1 MTIRGKTYAKG
12 LGVHAAALV
21 RFRLGKACTR
31 FTADIGIDDEV
42 KGSGSAEFEVWA
54 DGKSCSTGPTL
65 LTGSSPVEHVD
76 VDITGR
82 RELRLFVG
90 TGPMATGRTM
100 ATGPTRWCTVR
111 RDHIFKVRP
120 KLAPRYLI
128 DTVPWASDRPGTD
141 GR

>member
-1 MTIRGKTYAKG
+1 MARCSRATAPHDDSGQDLRERSRTSRRSVG
-12 LGVHAAALV
+12 

-54 DGKSCSTGPTL
+54 DGKMLFDTGPTL
-65 LTGSSPVEHVD
+65 LTGSSPVKHVD

-90 TGPMATGRTM
+90 TGPNGN
-100 ATGPTRWCTVR
+100 GQ
-111 RDHIFKVRP
+111 DHGDWADAMVHC
-120 KLAPRYLI
+120 AP
-128 DTVPWASDRPGTD
+128 
-141 GR
+141 